1 MLAIRIHVEECFF
14 HCAKAFMRSKLWKQD
29 TWPER
34 KKISFGRML
43 SKNTGGDE
51 NTAKEIDEMVE
62 ADYRDNL

>member
-1 MLAIRIHVEECFF
+1 
-14 HCAKAFMRSKLWKQD
+14 MRSKLWKQD